1 MPVLKITYASLSI
14 FVLCA
19 IVGLGIITLR
29 YNKTYKDTSNWVH
42 HTINVL
48 DETQKSMAGLH
59 SLQTGNPRTQV
70 LSHLQELRRLTAD
83 NALQQS
89 RVDSLFRFYGQ
100 AAMAAPLSLL
110 SLAAISSYQD
120 SLREVLLRM
129 QSEEHRLMDI
139 RQAANASSLHILQR
153 TITALLLIIFG
164 LLCISFILILYHLN
178 RRLGAEK
185 KLRDAEQQFTLL
197 VQKERNYAIFM
208 LDTSGNVKTWNEGA
222 SRMKGYSADEIIGR
236 PVSLFYTDEQ
246 IAQNEHTLNLQT
258 TIEHGQYETV
268 GLRVR
273 KDGSEFWAN
282 VVFTAIRN
290 DGGVLTG
297 FVKIT
302 RDISEQKKVDED
314 LRNSLS
320 REKELNEMKS
330 RFVSLASHEFKT
342 PLSVILSSISLI
354 DKYDAPEMSDKR
366 HRHVQRIKSNVNN
379 LRQILN
385 DFLSL
390 EKLEGGLIHNNP
402 VPVDLVKIAEENVS
416 DLEESLKEGQRV
428 ILETL
433 GENRLVS
440 VDQHLLSNV
449 LNNLLSNAIKYS
461 PTGSSVRFLIEF
473 YQETV
478 KLIITDTGI
487 GIPEDEQVH
496 LFERF
501 FRAGNTTGVSG
512 TGLGLSIVKKYLD
525 LMGGT
530 IQVSSSPGVGSTF
543 LATIPLGIT
552 EENVHPHKS
561 AENINSSH
569 ARQ

>member
-100 AAMAAPLSLL
+100 AATAAPLSLL